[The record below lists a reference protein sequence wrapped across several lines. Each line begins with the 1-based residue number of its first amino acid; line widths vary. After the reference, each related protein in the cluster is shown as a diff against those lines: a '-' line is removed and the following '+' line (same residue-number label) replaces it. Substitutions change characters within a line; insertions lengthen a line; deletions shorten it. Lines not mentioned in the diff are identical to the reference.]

1 MSRTRK
7 QYTVCE
13 AISPDKDRIKGV
25 VKWYDGYM
33 GYGFISTL
41 DETPVDYFVHKT
53 QIYSLDKFPRT
64 PILFNKEE
72 VEFAVCDT
80 EKGKAAEEVSL
91 PDKTIIPK
99 YCVLMSFILPLE
111 TLEETLLSSQS
122 RPCQW

>member
-1 MSRTRK
+1 MMVIWSVSIATCYR
-7 QYTVCE
+7 Q
-13 AISPDKDRIKGV
+13 
-25 VKWYDGYM
+25 

-41 DETPVDYFVHKT
+41 DDTPVDYFVHRT

-64 PILFNKEE
+64 PILFSKEE

-99 YCVLMSFILPLE
+99 QVVC
-111 TLEETLLSSQS
+111 
-122 RPCQW
+122 